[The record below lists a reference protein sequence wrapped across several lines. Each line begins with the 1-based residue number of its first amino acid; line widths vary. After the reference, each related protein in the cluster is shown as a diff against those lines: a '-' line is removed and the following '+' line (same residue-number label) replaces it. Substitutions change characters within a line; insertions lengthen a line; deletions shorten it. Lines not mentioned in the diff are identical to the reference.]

1 MRIALL
7 AAALGAAALGAAPD
21 EPKLPDGSKEVEG
34 TWTIVKMVRG
44 GTEAVDATTARTVVF
59 QGATY
64 EIKFGDRS
72 VEKGT
77 FRVDAAA
84 TPKRIEGTATAGEEK
99 GTRWHGI
106 YELEGLILRAVAGP
120 ADKARPASLTTVP
133 PDGRGFALKRVA
145 PAKK

>member
-7 AAALGAAALGAAPD
+7 AAALGAAAAAAD
-21 EPKLPDGSKEVEG
+21 EPKSPDGSKEVQG
-34 TWTIVKMVRG
+34 TWTIVKTVLG
-44 GTEAVDATTARTVVF
+44 GAESVNPTTARTVVF

-72 VEKGT
+72 IEKGT

-99 GTRWHGI
+99 GARWHGV
-106 YELEGLILRAVAGP
+106 YEVEGLVLRAVARP
-120 ADKARPASLTTVP
+120 ADKARPTSLTTVP
-133 PDGRGFALKRVA
+133 PDGRGFTLKRVA
-145 PAKK
+145 PAKE